1 MAKMCYWRAGIQA
14 SSPRGALTDV
24 LPVLGPDRYRDPSMN
39 KVGVVEASEA
49 SAGTDQPLDNIP
61 QSINHFFTLKK
72 FCFYAEGIS
81 VPTKRHRE

>member
-1 MAKMCYWRAGIQA
+1 M
-14 SSPRGALTDV
+14 D
-24 LPVLGPDRYRDPSMN
+24 RDPSMN

-72 FCFYAEGIS
+72 VLLLSRGNLGTDQKAS
-81 VPTKRHRE
+81 KVMHLTS